1 MRKWGL
7 GLLALMWAQGPPEQ
21 PVPFTQADKERL
33 IRIEVTLEQFMK
45 ATDKR
50 FEMLETTLQTHI
62 QTTNARF
69 ESVEKRLERLEEGQ
83 NLLLTLLLSL
93 IGVFVAAFVGLFA
106 YLIWD
111 RRTHSRPLQARM
123 KVQESRIDRL
133 LKALREL
140 AQSDE
145 RIAQL
150 LKKHHL
156 L

>member
-1 MRKWGL
+1 
-7 GLLALMWAQGPPEQ
+7 
-21 PVPFTQADKERL
+21 VPFTQADKERL

-69 ESVEKRLERLEEGQ
+69 ERVENAIQ
-83 NLLLTLLLSL
+83 TLLTLLMTLVGIFLTTLVGL
-93 IGVFVAAFVGLFA
+93 IGYVV
-106 YLIWD
+106 WD
-111 RRTHSRPLQARM
+111 RRAYVRPVQAR
-123 KVQESRIDRL
+123 VEGQEVRMGQL
-133 LKALREL
+133 LAALREL